1 MKMRKVTRSNTV
13 GLLVVG
19 SIVAIALTGCEKS
32 VSPAVVG
39 GTNEAGVSANQK
51 VVSAPVVAI
60 SASPSGGDA
69 ATTIHNAMQLLSRQ
83 KAYLSRST
91 SVADFGD
98 RKPAVTV
105 HEFVSP
111 DRTHTIEPDREIITI
126 GKTMYVKEEGKWK
139 NLGTQ
144 MSDMQ
149 AKIAA
154 RVRDM
159 SAAERANA
167 TKGLTSSYK
176 SLPDEMQD
184 GKATA
189 VYEMHSQLDMPSQGG
204 TSLGVVTITK
214 YWIGKPDGLLRKEE
228 SNGNVAGAKMKTTT
242 IYEYDPNIKIEAPI

>member
-1 MKMRKVTRSNTV
+1 MKMRKVTRSNAV
-13 GLLVVG
+13 GLLVAG
-19 SIVAIALTGCEKS
+19 TIAAFALTACEKS
-32 VSPAVVG
+32 VSPAAVG
-39 GTNEAGVSANQK
+39 GTNETGVGANQK
-51 VVSAPVVAI
+51 DISAPVAAI
-60 SASPSGGDA
+60 SASPPGGDA
-69 ATTIHNAMQLLSRQ
+69 ATAIQNAMQQLSRQ
-83 KAYLSRST
+83 KAYRSRST

-111 DRTHTIEPDREIITI
+111 DRTHTIEPDREIIII
-126 GKTMYVKEEGKWK
+126 GKTMYVKEEGKWN

-154 RVRDM
+154 RARGM

-167 TKGLTSSYK
+167 TKGLTGSYK

-189 VYEMHSQLDMPSQGG
+189 VYEMRSQLDIPSQGG
-204 TSLGVVTITK
+204 ASLGVVTITK

-228 SNGNVAGAKMKTTT
+228 SDGNVAGAKMKTTT
-242 IYEYDPNIKIEAPI
+242 VYEYDPNIKIEAPI